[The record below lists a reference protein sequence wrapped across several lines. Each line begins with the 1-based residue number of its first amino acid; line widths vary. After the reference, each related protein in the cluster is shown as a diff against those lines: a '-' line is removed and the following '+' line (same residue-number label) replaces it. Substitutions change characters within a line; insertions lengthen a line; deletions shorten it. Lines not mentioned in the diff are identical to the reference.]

1 MAVESKITDSQ
12 AEDLPVE
19 DSPKSEALKAEG
31 KEQLKGKGLVLF
43 IRQIISELKKV
54 VAPTRQELREYTI
67 VVLVFVLVIML
78 FITGVDVLIG
88 QGVMA
93 LFAKN

>member
-1 MAVESKITDSQ
+1 MAVEAKITDGQ
-12 AEDLPVE
+12 LE
-19 DSPKSEALKAEG
+19 DSGAEPEVKSDALKSEG
-31 KEQLKGKGLVLF
+31 KEQLKGKGIILF
-43 IRQIISELKKV
+43 VRQIISELKKV
-54 VAPTRQELREYTI
+54 VAPTPQELREYTI